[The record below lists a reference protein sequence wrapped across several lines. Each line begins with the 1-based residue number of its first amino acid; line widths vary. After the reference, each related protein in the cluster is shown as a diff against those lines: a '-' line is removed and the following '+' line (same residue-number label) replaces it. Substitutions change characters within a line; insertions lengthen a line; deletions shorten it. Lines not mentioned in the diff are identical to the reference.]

1 MGLSQS
7 KDWRFSK
14 INYDFKFCETYPK
27 VLVVPNST
35 LISDDIL
42 RQVAEFRSKHR
53 IPILSWI
60 KYDSKTFR
68 SALLRCSQPLVG
80 LKQKRN
86 ESDESY
92 LNTIFKMNTNNSTNK
107 LFIVDARPLRNAVA
121 NRAAGGGYENEDHYE
136 NCEILFLNI
145 QNIHVMRESLRKVF
159 EMALPAHNHHT
170 VVNGLQPQTSA
181 NNLTSPPNNN
191 NNNNTNNNSN
201 VHINLNDDKNYL
213 VNLENSKWLEHIRL
227 VLNGALKIVRYI
239 SQHRASVLV
248 HCSDGWDRTS
258 QLTALSMLMMDKY
271 YRTIRGFEVLIE
283 KEWLSFGHR
292 FGIVILLK

>member
-1 MGLSQS
+1 MNQIEDYRSFRGSKFEKKFDGLDGLYFSKSLSKNSLSFLRHLRRNNTLLANYKEYERMGLSQS

-35 LISDDIL
+35 LMSDDIL

-159 EMALPAHNHHT
+159 EMALPAHNHHS

-181 NNLTSPPNNN
+181 NNL
-191 NNNNTNNNSN
+191 
-201 VHINLNDDKNYL
+201 IN
-213 VNLENSKWLEHIRL
+213 
-227 VLNGALKIVRYI
+227 
-239 SQHRASVLV
+239 
-248 HCSDGWDRTS
+248 
-258 QLTALSMLMMDKY
+258 Y
-271 YRTIRGFEVLIE
+271 YYFE
-283 KEWLSFGHR
+283 
-292 FGIVILLK
+292 